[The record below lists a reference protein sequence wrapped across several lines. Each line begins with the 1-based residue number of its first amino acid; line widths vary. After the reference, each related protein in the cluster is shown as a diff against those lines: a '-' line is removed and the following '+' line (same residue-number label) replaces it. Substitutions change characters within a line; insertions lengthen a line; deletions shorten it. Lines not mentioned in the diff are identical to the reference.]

1 MSKTWTEQVKYGKTG
16 LQTVIDNDD
25 NNVNN
30 RHSNIASIIND
41 DHSITYNKNS
51 NDNNH
56 KFKNIDSGDKKTH
69 KAKKKKK
76 KEEEEK

>member
-16 LQTVIDNDD
+16 LRTVIDNDD

-56 KFKNIDSGDKKTH
+56 KFKNIDSGDKKKH
-69 KAKKKKK
+69 KAKNKK
-76 KEEEEK
+76 KEEE